1 MELPNNIYLD
11 DLIKKNI
18 FSYLPITKFKKG
30 VYTSPMLFY
39 DNETFKYTE
48 ETYEINILKITSKY
62 LFLKIT
68 FTEEFE
74 DLFLKKKKK
83 TDKQG
88 EYIEFNKKD
97 EELILYETTKFFFDS
112 SFKFRTSY
120 LKPIYD

>member
-62 LFLKIT
+62 LFLK
-68 FTEEFE
+68 
-74 DLFLKKKKK
+74 LLLRRSLK
-83 TDKQG
+83 
-88 EYIEFNKKD
+88 
-97 EELILYETTKFFFDS
+97 
-112 SFKFRTSY
+112 
-120 LKPIYD
+120 IYF